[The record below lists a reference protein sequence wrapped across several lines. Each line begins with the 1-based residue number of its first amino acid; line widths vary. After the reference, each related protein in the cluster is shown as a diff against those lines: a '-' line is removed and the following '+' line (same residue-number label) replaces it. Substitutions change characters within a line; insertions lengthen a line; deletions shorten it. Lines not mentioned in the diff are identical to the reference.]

1 MSVRRA
7 LRPACLPLALGPLL
21 LSTAALPGCG
31 GKGEAA
37 DTSAEEADA
46 DADSDA
52 DADADADADG
62 DVEPALVLNEFL
74 SDSDSISEFIEIYNG
89 LDSAQDLSGWSI
101 TDGYATGL
109 TPFPFPSGTVVE
121 AGDYLVVW
129 ADDGVGSEPGLHADF
144 KLKKDGEIVTLLD
157 ASATVFEEVSV
168 PALGL
173 DQTFSRLPDGGD
185 WAIVDGSTPGGPNPS

>member
-1 MSVRRA
+1 MSVRSV
-7 LRPACLPLALGPLL
+7 LRPACPTLALGTLL
-21 LSTAALPGCG
+21 WATAALPGCG
-31 GKGEAA
+31 GKGEST
-37 DTSAEEADA
+37 DTSAEESDA
-46 DADSDA
+46 DTDA
-52 DADADADADG
+52 DADADADADI
-62 DVEPALVLNEFL
+62 EPALVLNEFL

-101 TDGYATGL
+101 TDGYAAGL
-109 TPFPFPSGTVVE
+109 APFPFPSGTVVE

-129 ADDGVGSEPGLHADF
+129 ADDGLGSEPGLHANF

-168 PALGL
+168 PALGV